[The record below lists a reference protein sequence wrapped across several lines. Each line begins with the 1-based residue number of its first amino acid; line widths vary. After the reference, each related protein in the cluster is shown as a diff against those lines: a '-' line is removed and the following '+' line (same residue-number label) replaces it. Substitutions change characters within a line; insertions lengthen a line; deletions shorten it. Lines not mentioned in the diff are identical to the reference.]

1 MAQIIEFPKFE
12 SNGYKNLLM
21 LIELTND
28 TDVLN
33 FYAETLDIMV
43 ECEYI
48 TPAECEML
56 SEQIRK
62 KRLEIS
68 RPVQK
73 PAVEA
78 SDPGLYVYCPEMG
91 EGKPACQIEAER
103 SYYGRHYYL
112 RTPLELRG
120 KGIRLN
126 RTLEEKNLKAA
137 DKYKAGWLEYLV
149 TERAFDRLLDQYT
162 ISMESLLD

>member
-1 MAQIIEFPKFE
+1 MAQIIEFPKAE
-12 SNGYKNLLM
+12 SNSYQNLSR
-21 LIELTND
+21 LIELASD
-28 TDVLN
+28 TAVLE
-33 FYAETLDIMV
+33 FYMEALAVSNEEGSLLPGECETL
-43 ECEYI
+43 
-48 TPAECEML
+48 T
-56 SEQIRK
+56 EQIRR
-62 KRLEIS
+62 KRLEVS

-78 SDPGLYVYCPEMG
+78 SDPGLYVYCQEMG

-149 TERAFDRLLDQYT
+149 TERAFDRLREQYT